1 MSELAFK
8 AAAGGPVIE
17 MIDVTIGSLAAPEQ
31 PVIEGVCWTVE
42 AGDYWAIGGL
52 QASGK
57 SDLLATVAGLVPPLR
72 GTCRL
77 FGRELVTGL
86 EHPLLEARQALG
98 LVFESGRLLN
108 NLTVVENVSLPLR
121 YHHNVGLDEAL
132 GGMSPLLE
140 WLGLSAQAARLP
152 GAIGRNLQ
160 RRVGLAR
167 ALVLKPKV
175 LLVDNPL
182 SGLDPREA
190 AWWLQVL
197 DQLAAGHPL
206 LDAQPVTLV
215 VTGADLRPWRTR
227 ARSFGILK
235 ERRLVCLG
243 TRQELETRGEPMLE
257 ELLTSGEG
265 T

>member
-1 MSELAFK
+1 MSVLESIP
-8 AAAGGPVIE
+8 AAGGPVIE

-31 PVIEGVCWTVE
+31 PVIEGVQWTVGP
-42 AGDYWAIGGL
+42 GDYWAIGGL

-72 GTCRL
+72 GTYRL

-86 EHPLLEARQALG
+86 EHPLLEARLALG

-108 NLTVVENVSLPLR
+108 HLTVVENVSLPLR
-121 YHHNVGLDEAL
+121 YHQNLGLAEAISAM
-132 GGMSPLLE
+132 GELLE
-140 WLGLSAQAARLP
+140 WLGLSRQAAHLP

-167 ALVLKPKV
+167 ALVLKPKI

-190 AWWLQVL
+190 AWWLHVL

-206 LDAQPVTLV
+206 LDSQPLTLV
-215 VTGADLRPWRTR
+215 VTGADLRPWRAR

-235 ERRLVCLG
+235 ERRFVGLG
-243 TRQELETRGEPMLE
+243 TRQELETHGEPMLE
-257 ELLTSGEG
+257 ELLKSGG
-265 T
+265 A